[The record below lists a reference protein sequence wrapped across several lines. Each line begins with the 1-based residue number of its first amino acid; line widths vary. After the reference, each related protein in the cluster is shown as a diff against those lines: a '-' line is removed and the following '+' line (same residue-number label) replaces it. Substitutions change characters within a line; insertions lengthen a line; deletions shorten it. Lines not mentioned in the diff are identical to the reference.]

1 MGTKRKVG
9 RPQVYVPLELIQRL
23 REQGLSFRR
32 ISQLT
37 GFGYGSVRRA
47 WKRIAGGQQA
57 DGASG
62 PREPQFL

>member
-1 MGTKRKVG
+1 MGTNRKVG

-23 REQGLSFRR
+23 REEGLSFRR

-47 WKRIAGGQQA
+47 WKKIAAAQKA
-57 DGASG
+57 DGGRGTQEA
-62 PREPQFL
+62 RLL